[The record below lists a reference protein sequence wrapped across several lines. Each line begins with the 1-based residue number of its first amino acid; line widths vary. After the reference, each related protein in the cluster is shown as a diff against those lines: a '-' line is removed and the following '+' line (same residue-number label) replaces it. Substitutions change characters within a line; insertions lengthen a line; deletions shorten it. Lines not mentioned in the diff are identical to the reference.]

1 MIFAVVPAAGL
12 GSRMGRPKL
21 SLPLGGQTVLGQ
33 VVAALR
39 QGGVDA
45 VLAVVGPHDPGLAA
59 LAEAAGACV
68 LRLPEATADM
78 RATVE
83 RGLRCLEERF
93 HPRPDDAWLLAPADH
108 PALDADVVRRL
119 WAAYAARP
127 SQSIMVPV
135 HDGRRGHPTLIAWR
149 HVCGHSGAPG
159 RERDRRLFAVAAR
172 ANSGGPG
179 AERGRAVGPGHARG
193 LRAPAGRRGRFPMK
207 RPPTPGLGFVAC
219 RLAP

>member
-21 SLPLGGQTVLGQ
+21 SLPLGGRTVLERI
-33 VVAALR
+33 VAALR

-83 RGLRCLEERF
+83 RGLRLLEERF

-108 PALDADVVRRL
+108 PALTRTWCGGCGRL
-119 WAAYAARP
+119 TP
-127 SQSIMVPV
+127 L
-135 HDGRRGHPTLIAWR
+135 GRRSRSWSRYTMG
-149 HVCGHSGAPG
+149 GAAI
-159 RERDRRLFAVAAR
+159 RR
-172 ANSGGPG
+172 
-179 AERGRAVGPGHARG
+179 
-193 LRAPAGRRGRFPMK
+193 
-207 RPPTPGLGFVAC
+207 
-219 RLAP
+219 